1 MESGTLVVEK
11 AVFMPKFHFPNTE
24 MNLVHAG
31 LILGN
36 GEEQMQI
43 ELLVFNPKFRFFP
56 VQKPLF
62 MLEKTFFFTL
72 RTQNWS
78 KNCLKMPKISKF

>member
-43 ELLVFNPKFRFFP
+43 EPLVFNPKFRFF
-56 VQKPLF
+56 QYRNLF
-62 MLEKTFFFTL
+62 RLKKTFFDFRDL
-72 RTQNWS
+72 
-78 KNCLKMPKISKF
+78 KNSPKMAKISKF